1 MMSVS
6 EIGFEHLV
14 HFACMRHLAPLWGVS
29 RPLVSPDH
37 RRNRL
42 RPDVIAIDGRA
53 GATISLSCG
62 LARGV
67 QAKDK
72 AIDFDAGRP
81 GCRGLRQSLLSR
93 LLGAFCL
100 NSERARA
107 PYNEGVHWPRL
118 CSGPVGRGGCTL
130 SAKGTKPAK
139 SDRYQNPLAYGQ
151 CPVLDGRVIVRLL
164 VSSLPTGMIRRVA
177 KRT

>member
-6 EIGFEHLV
+6 AIGFEHLV

-62 LARGV
+62 LTRGV

-72 AIDFDAGRP
+72 VIDFR
-81 GCRGLRQSLLSR
+81 CWS
-93 LLGAFCL
+93 
-100 NSERARA
+100 
-107 PYNEGVHWPRL
+107 PRL
-118 CSGPVGRGGCTL
+118 PWLAPEPSVSPPRRFL
-130 SAKGTKPAK
+130 FELGTHAH
-139 SDRYQNPLAYGQ
+139 
-151 CPVLDGRVIVRLL
+151 
-164 VSSLPTGMIRRVA
+164 
-177 KRT
+177 

>member
-42 RPDVIAIDGRA
+42 RPDAIAIDGRA

-72 AIDFDAGRP
+72 AIDFDAAKPGDLPIEQPTKFELVINLKTAKALGLTIPPSVLGRAD
-81 GCRGLRQSLLSR
+81 QII
-93 LLGAFCL
+93 
-100 NSERARA
+100 E
-107 PYNEGVHWPRL
+107 
-118 CSGPVGRGGCTL
+118 
-130 SAKGTKPAK
+130 
-139 SDRYQNPLAYGQ
+139 
-151 CPVLDGRVIVRLL
+151 
-164 VSSLPTGMIRRVA
+164 
-177 KRT
+177 